1 MPAEPAVHPSTQKV
15 LDAALRLGL
24 AIEVRHF
31 AEGTRTAQEAAQ
43 AVGASL
49 GQIAKS
55 MVFLADGKPVLVL
68 TSGPNRVDTAKVA
81 RHLDASQVRRAS
93 ADEVRQ
99 ATGFAIGGVPPFG
112 HIRSLTVL
120 FDRDLLQFETVWG
133 AAGTPNA
140 VFPIEPGRLAEA
152 SGAVIADIKE
162 QWGR

>member
-1 MPAEPAVHPSTQKV
+1 MPAEPSLHPSTQKV
-15 LDAALRLGL
+15 VKAACQRGL

-43 AVGASL
+43 AVGGSL

-55 MVFLADGKPVLVL
+55 MVFLADGSPVLVL

-81 RHLDASQVRRAS
+81 RHVGAGRVRRAS
-93 ADEVRQ
+93 AEEVRS

-112 HIRSLTVL
+112 HIRPLTVL
-120 FDRDLLQFETVWG
+120 FDRDLLQFETVWA

-140 VFPIEPGRLAEA
+140 VFPIEPQRLAEA
-152 SGAVIADIKE
+152 SGAVVADIKE
-162 QWGR
+162 

>member
-1 MPAEPAVHPSTQKV
+1 MPAEPAVHPSTQRV
-15 LDAALRLGL
+15 LEAARKLGL
-24 AIEVRHF
+24 AIQVRHF
-31 AEGTRTAQEAAQ
+31 PEGTRTAQEAAQ

-81 RHLDASQVRRAS
+81 QHLGASQVRRAS
-93 ADEVRQ
+93 ADEVRS

-112 HIRSLTVL
+112 HIRPLTVL

-140 VFPIEPGRLAEA
+140 VFAIQPQRLADA
-152 SGAVIADIKE
+152 SGAVVADIKE

>member
-1 MPAEPAVHPSTQKV
+1 MPAEPTAHPSTQKV
-15 LDAALRLGL
+15 LDAARRLGL
-24 AIEVRHF
+24 AIEVRQF

-55 MVFLADGKPVLVL
+55 MVFLADSKPVLVL
-68 TSGPNRVDTAKVA
+68 TSGPNRVDAAKVA
-81 RHLDASQVRRAS
+81 RHLGADQVRRAS

-112 HIRSLTVL
+112 HTQALTVL

-140 VFPIEPGRLAEA
+140 VFAVEPRRLAEA
-152 SGAVIADIKE
+152 SGAVVADIKE
-162 QWGR
+162 

>member
-1 MPAEPAVHPSTQKV
+1 MPAKPTDNPSTQKV
-15 LDAALRLGL
+15 LDAARRLGL

-31 AEGTRTAQEAAQ
+31 TEGTRTAREAAQ

-68 TSGPNRVDTAKVA
+68 TSGPNRVDAAKVA
-81 RHLDASQVRRAS
+81 LHLGADQVRRAS

-112 HIRSLTVL
+112 HTQALIVL
-120 FDRDLLQFETVWG
+120 FDRDLLRFETVWG

-140 VFPIEPGRLAEA
+140 VFAVEPRRLAEA
-152 SGAVIADIKE
+152 SGAVVADIKE
-162 QWGR
+162 

>member
-1 MPAEPAVHPSTQKV
+1 VPAEPAIHPSTQTV
-15 LDAALRLGL
+15 LDAARRLGL

-68 TSGPNRVDTAKVA
+68 TSGPNRVDAGKVA
-81 RHLDASQVRRAS
+81 RQLGARQVRRAS
-93 ADEVRQ
+93 ADEVRA

-112 HIRSLTVL
+112 HSQPLTVL
-120 FDRDLLQFETVWG
+120 FDRDLLQFETIWG

-152 SGAVIADIKE
+152 SGAAVADIKE
-162 QWGR
+162 C

>member
-15 LDAALRLGL
+15 LDAARRLGL

-43 AVGASL
+43 AVGATL

-55 MVFLADGKPVLVL
+55 MVFLADGEPVLVL

-81 RHLDASQVRRAS
+81 RHLGASQVRRAS

-152 SGAVIADIKE
+152 SGAAVADIKE

>member
-1 MPAEPAVHPSTQKV
+1 MPTEPALHPSTQRV
-15 LDAALRLGL
+15 LEAARKLGL

-81 RHLDASQVRRAS
+81 RHLGASQVRRAS
-93 ADEVRQ
+93 PDEVRS

-112 HIRSLTVL
+112 HVRSLTVL
-120 FDRDLLQFETVWG
+120 FDRDLLQFETIWG

-140 VFPIEPGRLAEA
+140 VFAIQPQRLADA
-152 SGAVIADIKE
+152 SGAVVADIKE
-162 QWGR
+162 

>member
-1 MPAEPAVHPSTQKV
+1 MAAEPTTHPSTQKV
-15 LDAALRLGL
+15 VEAARQRGL

-31 AEGTRTAQEAAQ
+31 PEGTRTAQEAAH

-81 RHLDASQVRRAS
+81 QHLGAGRVRRAT
-93 ADEVRQ
+93 ADEVRA

-112 HIRSLTVL
+112 HSRPLAVL
-120 FDRDLLQFETVWG
+120 FDRDLLQFETIW
-133 AAGTPNA
+133 AAGGTPNA
-140 VFPIEPGRLAEA
+140 VFAIEPQRLADA
-152 SGAVIADIKE
+152 SGAVVADVRE
-162 QWGR
+162 

>member
-1 MPAEPAVHPSTQKV
+1 MSAEPAIHPSIQRV
-15 LDAALRLGL
+15 VDAARQRGL

-31 AEGTRTAQEAAQ
+31 PEGTRTAQEAAE

-55 MVFLADGKPVLVL
+55 MVFLADGKPILVL
-68 TSGPNRVDTAKVA
+68 TSGPNRVDAAKVA
-81 RHLDASQVRRAS
+81 RHLGANQVRRAS

-112 HIRSLTVL
+112 HAQPLPVL
-120 FDRDLLQFETVWG
+120 FDYDLLQFETIWA

-140 VFPIEPGRLAEA
+140 VFAIEPQRLAEA
-152 SGAVIADIKE
+152 SGAVVADIKE
-162 QWGR
+162 

>member
-1 MPAEPAVHPSTQKV
+1 MPPEPAVHPSTQKV
-15 LDAALRLGL
+15 IEAARQRGL
-24 AIEVRHF
+24 VIEVHHF

-55 MVFLADGKPVLVL
+55 MVFVADGKPVLVL
-68 TSGPNRVDTAKVA
+68 TSGPNRVDAAKVA
-81 RHLDASQVRRAS
+81 QHLGARQVRRAS

-112 HIRSLTVL
+112 HVRPLTVL
-120 FDRDLLQFETVWG
+120 FDRDLLQFETVWA

-140 VFPIEPGRLAEA
+140 VFPIEPQRLAEA
-152 SGAVIADIKE
+152 SGAVVADIKE
-162 QWGR
+162 

>member
-1 MPAEPAVHPSTQKV
+1 MPAEPAIHPSTQKV
-15 LDAALRLGL
+15 VEAAHRLGL

-81 RHLDASQVRRAS
+81 QLLGASRVRRAS

-112 HIRSLTVL
+112 HTRPLTVL
-120 FDRDLLQFETVWG
+120 FDRDLLRFEVVWA

-140 VFPIEPGRLAEA
+140 VFPIEPQRLAEA
-152 SGAVIADIKE
+152 SGAVVADIKE
-162 QWGR
+162 

>member
-1 MPAEPAVHPSTQKV
+1 MPAEPTAHPSTQKV
-15 LDAALRLGL
+15 LDAARRLGL

-49 GQIAKS
+49 GQITKS

-68 TSGPNRVDTAKVA
+68 TSGPNRVDAAKVA
-81 RHLDASQVRRAS
+81 RHLSASQVRRAS
-93 ADEVRQ
+93 ADEVRA

-112 HIRSLTVL
+112 HSQPLTVL
-120 FDRDLLQFETVWG
+120 FDRDLLQFETIWG

-140 VFPIEPGRLAEA
+140 VFPIEPQRLAEA
-152 SGAVIADIKE
+152 SGAVVADIKE
-162 QWGR
+162 

>member
-1 MPAEPAVHPSTQKV
+1 MPAEPAVHPSTQRV
-15 LDAALRLGL
+15 LEAARQRGL
-24 AIEVRHF
+24 AIDVRHF
-31 AEGTRTAQEAAQ
+31 PEGTRTAQEAAQ

-68 TSGPNRVDTAKVA
+68 TSGPNRVDAAKVA
-81 RHLDASQVRRAS
+81 RHLGASQVRRAS
-93 ADEVRQ
+93 ADEVRA

-112 HIRSLTVL
+112 HSRPLTVL

-140 VFPIEPGRLAEA
+140 VFPIEPGRLVEA
-152 SGAVIADIKE
+152 SGAVVADIKE
-162 QWGR
+162 

>member
-1 MPAEPAVHPSTQKV
+1 ME
-15 LDAALRLGL
+15 AARKLGL

-43 AVGASL
+43 AVGASV

-81 RHLDASQVRRAS
+81 RHLGASQVRRAS
-93 ADEVRQ
+93 ADEVRS

-112 HIRSLTVL
+112 HVRSLTVL

-140 VFPIEPGRLAEA
+140 MFAIQPQRLADA
-152 SGAVIADIKE
+152 SGAVVADIKE